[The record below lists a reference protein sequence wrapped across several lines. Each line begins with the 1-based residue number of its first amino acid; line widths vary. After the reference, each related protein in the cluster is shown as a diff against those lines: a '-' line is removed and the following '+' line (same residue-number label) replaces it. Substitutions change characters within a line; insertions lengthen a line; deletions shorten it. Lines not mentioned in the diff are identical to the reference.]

1 MKRLIGKCSVVA
13 WLVAVGVVAS
23 GLTIR
28 AHHSFA
34 AQYDRDK
41 PITLKGE
48 IIRIEWANPHIYFY
62 VDVAAAGGAATHWA
76 IEGGAPST
84 LYRAG
89 WRKDSAKVGELVTI
103 EGFLARDGSKLVNMQ
118 TAVLADGRKL
128 FVGTQ
133 TYYQKGR

>member
-1 MKRLIGKCSVVA
+1 MKRGIMALLLTI
-13 WLVAVGVVAS
+13 AVLAS
-23 GLTIR
+23 GLSIA

-34 AQYDRDK
+34 AQYDREK
-41 PITLKGE
+41 PITLKGA
-48 IIRIEWANPHIYFY
+48 ITRLEWANPHIYFY
-62 VDVAAAGGAATHWA
+62 IDVADGGGGTAHWA
-76 IEGGAPST
+76 IEGGAPNT

-89 WRKDSAKVGELVTI
+89 WRKDSAKVGDLVTVD
-103 EGFLARDGSKLVNMQ
+103 GFLARDGTKLVNMQ

>member
-1 MKRLIGKCSVVA
+1 MKREITALLMA
-13 WLVAVGVVAS
+13 FAFLAS
-23 GLTIR
+23 GMSIA

-41 PITLKGE
+41 PITLKGA
-48 IIRIEWANPHIYFY
+48 ITRIEWANPHIYFY
-62 VDVAAAGGAATHWA
+62 MDVADKEATTHWA

-89 WRKDSAKVGELVTI
+89 WRKDSAKVGEIVTVD
-103 EGFLARDGSKLVNMQ
+103 GFLAKDGSKLVNMQ
-118 TAVLADGRKL
+118 VALLADGRKL

-133 TYYQKGR
+133 TFSPKGH

>member
-1 MKRLIGKCSVVA
+1 MKREITALLMSFA
-13 WLVAVGVVAS
+13 FLAS
-23 GLTIR
+23 GVSIA

-41 PITLKGE
+41 PITLKGT
-48 IIRIEWANPHIYFY
+48 ITKIEWANPHIYFY
-62 VDVAAAGGAATHWA
+62 VDVADRGETTHWA

-89 WRKDSAKVGELVTI
+89 WRKDSAKVGETVTVD
-103 EGFLARDGSKLVNMQ
+103 GFLAKDGSRLVNMQ
-118 TAVLADGRKL
+118 VALLADGRKL

-133 TYYQKGR
+133 TFSPKGR

>member
-1 MKRLIGKCSVVA
+1 MKRGIAALLMTI
-13 WLVAVGVVAS
+13 AVLFAGVSIA
-23 GLTIR
+23 

-41 PITLKGE
+41 PITLKGD
-48 IIRIEWANPHIYFY
+48 IVRIEWANPHIYFY
-62 VDVAAAGGAATHWA
+62 VDVADTKGAKAHWA

-89 WRKDSAKVGELVTI
+89 WRKDSAKVGDVVTV

-118 TAVLADGRKL
+118 RALLADGRNL
-128 FVGTQ
+128 FVGNQ
-133 TYYQKGR
+133 SYYQKGR

>member
-1 MKRLIGKCSVVA
+1 MKRGFAALFTSIA
-13 WLVAVGVVAS
+13 LLAS
-23 GLTIR
+23 GLSIA

-41 PITLKGE
+41 PITLKGG
-48 IIRIEWANPHIYFY
+48 ITRIEWANPHIYFY
-62 VDVAAAGGAATHWA
+62 VDVADSGATTHWA
-76 IEGGAPST
+76 IESGAPST

-89 WRKDSAKVGELVTI
+89 WRKDSAKVGDVVTVV
-103 EGFLARDGSKLVNMQ
+103 GFLARDGSKLVNMQ

-128 FVGTQ
+128 FVRTQ

>member
-1 MKRLIGKCSVVA
+1 MKRRIAAVVMTIGFLAC
-13 WLVAVGVVAS
+13 
-23 GLTIR
+23 GLSLA

-34 AQYDRDK
+34 AQYDRSK
-41 PITLKGE
+41 PITLKGVVT
-48 IIRIEWANPHIYFY
+48 RMEWANPHIYFY
-62 VDVAAAGGAATHWA
+62 VDVTDPVGKSANWA

-89 WRKDSAKVGELVTI
+89 WRKDSAKVGDLVTVD
-103 EGFLARDGSKLVNMQ
+103 GFLARDGSKLVNMQ
-118 TAVLADGRKL
+118 SALLADGRSL

>member
-1 MKRLIGKCSVVA
+1 MKREITALLMSFA
-13 WLVAVGVVAS
+13 LLAS
-23 GLTIR
+23 GLSVA

-34 AQYDRDK
+34 AQYDRTK
-41 PITLKGE
+41 PITLKGSVT
-48 IIRIEWANPHIYFY
+48 RLEWANPHIYFY
-62 VDVAAAGGAATHWA
+62 IDVADAGGTANWA

-89 WRKDSAKVGELVTI
+89 WRKDSAKIGDVVTVD
-103 EGFLARDGSKLVNMQ
+103 GFLARDGSKLVNMQ

>member
-1 MKRLIGKCSVVA
+1 MKRAIAALFTAIA
-13 WLVAVGVVAS
+13 LLVS
-23 GLTIR
+23 GLPIA

-48 IIRIEWANPHIYFY
+48 ITRIEWANPHIYFY
-62 VDVAAAGGAATHWA
+62 IDVADGGARAHWA

-89 WRKDSAKVGELVTI
+89 WRKDSAKVGDVVTV
-103 EGFLARDGSKLVNMQ
+103 EGFLARDGSKLVNMR

>member
-1 MKRLIGKCSVVA
+1 MKRGIAALLITIVV
-13 WLVAVGVVAS
+13 LAS
-23 GLTIR
+23 GLSVA

-34 AQYDRDK
+34 AQYDREK
-41 PITLKGE
+41 PITLKGTLT
-48 IIRIEWANPHIYFY
+48 RMEWANPHVYFHI
-62 VDVAAAGGAATHWA
+62 DVAGTGGAMVAWA
-76 IEGGAPST
+76 IEGGAPNT

-89 WRKDSAKVGELVTI
+89 WRKDSAKIGELVTVD
-103 EGFLARDGSKLVNMQ
+103 GFLARDGSKLVNMQ